1 MGTNPSAAM
10 SRHKAHGSGSG
21 LEAQRKYLKALK
33 AEHFRFNL
41 IVADAF
47 INGIRDI
54 GYKSTATA
62 LDELIDN
69 SIQAEAANIF
79 LVLGF
84 GDSQSKPNSIAV
96 IDDGHGMDPDMIRVA
111 MLWGGSH
118 RINNR
123 DGFGRYGYGLPSACV
138 SQGRRF
144 TVY

>member
-1 MGTNPSAAM
+1 MGTNLAAAKT
-10 SRHKAHGSGSG
+10 RHKAVRPSAG
-21 LEAQRKYLKALK
+21 LEAQRTYLKALK
-33 AEHFRFNL
+33 AERFRFNL

-69 SIQAEAANIF
+69 SIQAEARNIF
-79 LVLGF
+79 VVPGF
-84 GDSQSKPNSIAV
+84 RDSQSKPNSLAV
-96 IDDGHGMDPDMIRVA
+96 VDDGHGMDPDMIRVA

-123 DGFGRYGYGLPSACV
+123 EGFGRYGYGLPS
-138 SQGRRF
+138 
-144 TVY
+144 